1 MASDAE
7 TLPQSY
13 PNGPSKSE
21 VVGMMQKD
29 TVVYIHN
36 IYIFIYTCIVSVRN
50 CPSKSMGCFQ
60 EGPESGGGFTT
71 TGWPGANDAKTMRSE
86 KQVQNNMGMGQN

>member
-1 MASDAE
+1 
-7 TLPQSY
+7 
-13 PNGPSKSE
+13 
-21 VVGMMQKD
+21 
-29 TVVYIHN
+29 
-36 IYIFIYTCIVSVRN
+36 
-50 CPSKSMGCFQ
+50 MGCFQ